1 MLRSDLRQA
10 IRYNVDD
17 PLQWS
22 ETEFA
27 PDPTRKVYQI
37 PRLGPMILNSETI
50 DIDGV
55 VRTRN
60 TDYTPYYDAAQI
72 KFANIPVGGS
82 VHIIWQFARFTD
94 DNLNGYINEA
104 IRELAF
110 RYPRYGK
117 LHKVAG
123 KVQTATTTDN
133 PLLVTATTI
142 NVNSTVGYD
151 AGPGLITL
159 GQTEWVY
166 YTGTTATSFTGCQR
180 QWSGLATQLGTGSI
194 VTQDASQNKGFF
206 AGVDDSGRTVR
217 YVWGLRWYDSVTGL
231 PADSLGYV
239 DTGDFHFDRA
249 DNFLTLEGDFDV
261 NDNFEVLVGTY
272 YKLPTDDVTALDI
285 PDEAFDAVGWL
296 ASANS
301 LAAREA
307 DRDLAAIENKIVDT
321 QGNPVG
327 ATLKTADDF
336 RKKYDNWASQM
347 WRAFPARRRRIYAL

>member
-10 IRYNVDD
+10 IRWNLDD
-17 PLQWS
+17 PPQWS
-22 ETEFA
+22 ETEFS

-37 PRLGPMILNSETI
+37 PRLGPILTNSETL

-55 VRTRN
+55 VKTRN
-60 TDYTPYYDAAQI
+60 VDYTPFYDAAQI
-72 KFANIPVGGS
+72 KFGSIPTGGS

-94 DNLNGYINEA
+94 ESINGYINEA

-117 LHKVAG
+117 LHKMASRVT
-123 KVQTATTTDN
+123 TATVTDN
-133 PLLVTATTI
+133 PLLPTATTI
-142 NVNSTVGYD
+142 NVNSTTGYD
-151 AGPGLITL
+151 VPGLITL
-159 GQTEWVY
+159 GNTEWVY
-166 YTGTTATSFTGCQR
+166 YTGKTATSFTNCQR
-180 QWSGLATQLGTGSI
+180 GWSGIPVQINQNSI
-194 VTQDASQNKGFF
+194 VTQDAAMNKGFF
-206 AGVDDSGRTVR
+206 VTADDSGRSVR

-231 PADSLGYV
+231 PNDSLGYV
-239 DTGDFHFDRA
+239 ETGDFHFDRA
-249 DNFLTLEGDFDV
+249 DSFLTLEGDFDV
-261 NDNFEVLVGTY
+261 NDNFEVILGTY
-272 YKLPTDDVTALDI
+272 YNLPTDDITALDI

-296 ASANS
+296 AAANA

-336 RKKYDNWASQM
+336 RKKYDQWASQM
-347 WRAFPARRRRIYAL
+347 YRAFPNRHRRIYAL